1 MSSVVRTTAPA
12 KELGFSYK
20 QGVNW
25 SEYLDFR
32 PVYPPS
38 FFEHVYSY
46 HAEKPGA
53 SWLVAH
59 DIGAGCGVVSAGLAS
74 KFPSVIVSDPNDGFV
89 TLAQS
94 LLEKDS
100 ASASTSFQFFQEGA
114 EKSSV
119 TSGTVDVAI
128 AAECI
133 QWTDTAVA
141 IREIGRELKVGGTSV
156 ITHYTVPRIV
166 GNDKAQKVWKVIW
179 DEYSKRA
186 TGPLLD
192 HAVSIVNTAL
202 DCLEFPE
209 DEWERVKRVHVN
221 AQRSLESYQLDSR
234 SRESN
239 VKVSEEVVW
248 VEGDDDWA
256 DEQGLA
262 WFKGYLAT
270 WVPVVPENEIQHLWG
285 DLETTLE
292 GEKVRIETPLTI
304 VYATKRA

>member
-1 MSSVVRTTAPA
+1 MSSVVQTTAPA

-25 SEYLDFR
+25 FEYLDFR

-46 HAEKPGA
+46 HAEKPSA
-53 SWLVAH
+53 SWFVAH

-94 LLEKDS
+94 LLEKVS

-119 TSGTVDVAI
+119 ASRAVDVAI

-133 QWTDTAVA
+133 QWTDTTVA
-141 IREIGRELKVGGTSV
+141 IREIGRELKVGGTSI

-166 GNDKAQKVWKVIW
+166 GNDKAQKVWKAIW

-221 AQRSLESYQLDSR
+221 AQGRLESYQQTLEVRRVMSR
-234 SRESN
+234 SPRRWCGWRATTTGRTSR
-239 VKVSEEVVW
+239 
-248 VEGDDDWA
+248 DWHGSR
-256 DEQGLA
+256 DTSRLGCQ
-262 WFKGYLAT
+262 WFLITRSSTSGVT
-270 WVPVVPENEIQHLWG
+270 WRRH
-285 DLETTLE
+285 
-292 GEKVRIETPLTI
+292 
-304 VYATKRA
+304 

>member
-1 MSSVVRTTAPA
+1 MSAAVQTSAPA

-38 FFEHVYSY
+38 FFEHIYSY
-46 HAEKPGA
+46 HAQKNHS
-53 SWLVAH
+53 SWNVAH

-74 KFPSVIVSDPNDGFV
+74 KFPRVVVSDPNDGFV
-89 TLAQS
+89 TLAQT
-94 LLEKDS
+94 LLEKDTSS
-100 ASASTSFQFFQEGA
+100 ATTSFRFLQEGA

-119 TSGTVDVAI
+119 ESGTVDVAI

-133 QWTDTAVA
+133 QWTDTATA
-141 IREIGRELKVGGTSV
+141 ISEIRRELKIGGTSV

-166 GNDKAQKVWKVIW
+166 GNDTAQKVWKAIW
-179 DEYSKRA
+179 DEYAKRA

-209 DEWERVKRVHVN
+209 SEWEGVKRIHVN
-221 AQRSLESYQLDSR
+221 AQGSLESYQLDSR
-234 SRESN
+234 SRESK
-239 VKVSEEVVW
+239 VKGSEEVAW

-270 WVPVVPENEIQHLWG
+270 WVPVVPEQEIQHLWSE
-285 DLETTLE
+285 LETAL
-292 GEKVRIETPLTI
+292 GGGKVRIETPLTI
-304 VYATKRA
+304 VFATKKA

>member
-1 MSSVVRTTAPA
+1 MSAAVQTSAPA

-38 FFEHVYSY
+38 FFERIYSY
-46 HAEKPGA
+46 HAQKPNA
-53 SWLVAH
+53 SWNVAH
-59 DIGAGCGVVSAGLAS
+59 DIGAGCGVVSASLAA
-74 KFPSVIVSDPNDGFV
+74 KFPKVIVSDPNDGFV
-89 TLAQS
+89 TLAQT
-94 LLEKDS
+94 LLEKDY
-100 ASASTSFQFFQEGA
+100 ASASTSFRFLQEGA

-119 TSGTVDVAI
+119 ESGTVDVAI
-128 AAECI
+128 PAECI
-133 QWTDTAVA
+133 QWTDTATA
-141 IREIGRELKVGGTSV
+141 ISEIRRELKVGGTSV

-166 GNDKAQKVWKVIW
+166 GNDHAQKVWKAIW
-179 DEYSKRA
+179 DEYAKRA

-209 DEWERVKRVHVN
+209 SEWERVKRIHVN
-221 AQRSLESYQLDSR
+221 AQGSLESYRLDSR
-234 SRESN
+234 SRESR
-239 VKVSEEVVW
+239 VKESEEVAW

-270 WVPVVPENEIQHLWG
+270 WVPVVPEHEIQHLWSE
-285 DLETTLE
+285 LETAL
-292 GEKVRIETPLTI
+292 GGGKVRIETPLTI
-304 VYATKRA
+304 VFATKKA

>member
-1 MSSVVRTTAPA
+1 MSTAVQASPA

-38 FFEHVYSY
+38 FFEHIYTY
-46 HAEKPGA
+46 HAQKPNS
-53 SWLVAH
+53 SWSVAH

-74 KFPSVIVSDPNDGFV
+74 KFPRVIVSDPNDGFV
-89 TLAQS
+89 TLAQT
-94 LLEKDS
+94 LLEKDT
-100 ASASTSFQFFQEGA
+100 ASSSTSFRFLQEGA

-119 TSGTVDVAI
+119 DAGTVDVAI

-133 QWTDTAVA
+133 QWTDTATA
-141 IREIGRELKVGGTSV
+141 IREIRRELKVGGTSV

-166 GNDKAQKVWKVIW
+166 GNNEAQKVWKAIW
-179 DEYSKRA
+179 DEYARRA

-209 DEWERVKRVHVN
+209 GEWEGVRRIHVN
-221 AQRSLESYQLDSR
+221 AQGSLESYRLDSR
-234 SRESN
+234 SRES
-239 VKVSEEVVW
+239 KVRDSEEVAW

-270 WVPVVPENEIQHLWG
+270 WVPVVPEQEIQHLWAE
-285 DLETTLE
+285 LETAL
-292 GEKVRIETPLTI
+292 GGQKVRIETPLTI
-304 VYATKRA
+304 VFATKA